1 MTGELPQVFHLANG
15 VDRFGERHSLGT
27 STLDVK
33 LAGRDTGESVLII
46 EHTSR
51 AHGGP
56 ARHLHHGQEEWF
68 HALEGEFV
76 VEVGEQRFH
85 LSPGDSVLAPREV
98 PHVWAHT
105 GGATGRLL
113 IAFVPAG
120 KMESFFAEVGKTNA
134 MPGRDPELWRR
145 HGMEIVGPPLGTD

>member
-1 MTGELPQVFHLANG
+1 MAGATVQAQWIPVGA
-15 VDRFGERHSLGT
+15 DRFGEHHPLGT
-27 STLDVK
+27 STIDVK
-33 LAGRDTGESVLII
+33 LSSEDTGGALLII

-51 AHGGP
+51 VHGGP

-76 VEVGEQRFH
+76 VEVGDQRFH

-98 PHVWAHT
+98 PHVWAHVA
-105 GGATGRLL
+105 GHSGRLL

-120 KMESFFAEVGKTNA
+120 KMEGFFAEVGRTNA
-134 MPGRDPELWRR
+134 MPVQDPILWRQF
-145 HGMEIVGPPLGTD
+145 GMELVGPPLVVE

>member
-1 MTGELPQVFHLANG
+1 MTGELPEVLHLLNG

-27 STLDVK
+27 STIDVK

-76 VEVGEQRFH
+76 VEVGEQRFL

-98 PHVWAHT
+98 PHVWAHV
-105 GGATGRLL
+105 GGHPGRLL

-120 KMESFFAEVGKTNA
+120 KMEAFFAEVGKTNA
-134 MPGRDPELWRR
+134 MPVQDPALWQKF
-145 HGMEIVGPPLGTD
+145 GMELLGPPLTVE

>member
-1 MTGELPQVFHLANG
+1 LAGEPPEVLHLLNG
-15 VDRFGERHSLGT
+15 ADRFGEHHSLGT
-27 STLDVK
+27 STIDVK

-85 LSPGDSVLAPREV
+85 LSPGDSVLAPRGV

-105 GGATGRLL
+105 QGETGRMLM
-113 IAFVPAG
+113 AFVPAG
-120 KMESFFAEVGKTNA
+120 KMEAFFSEVGKTGA
-134 MPGRDPELWRR
+134 MPRPDPDLWRA
-145 HGMEIVGPPLGTD
+145 HGMELIGPPLKIA

>member
-1 MTGELPQVFHLANG
+1 VVGPMSQALLTPAGA
-15 VDRFGERHSLGT
+15 DRFGQHHALGT
-27 STLDVK
+27 STIDVK
-33 LAGRDTGESVLII
+33 LASADTGGAALII

-76 VEVGEQRFH
+76 VEVGEQRFQ

-98 PHVWAHT
+98 PHVWAHVA
-105 GGATGRLL
+105 GDVGRLL

-120 KMESFFAEVGKTNA
+120 KMEAFFAEVGSTGS
-134 MPGRDPELWRR
+134 MPVQNPELWRTY
-145 HGMEIVGPPLGTD
+145 GMELTGPPMKVG

>member
-27 STLDVK
+27 STIDVK

-85 LSPGDSVLAPREV
+85 LSPGDSVLAPRGV

-105 GGATGRLL
+105 QGETGRMLM
-113 IAFVPAG
+113 AFVPAG
-120 KMESFFAEVGKTNA
+120 KMEAFFSQVGKTGA
-134 MPGRDPELWRR
+134 MPRPDPDLWRA
-145 HGMEIVGPPLGTD
+145 HGMELIGPPLKIA